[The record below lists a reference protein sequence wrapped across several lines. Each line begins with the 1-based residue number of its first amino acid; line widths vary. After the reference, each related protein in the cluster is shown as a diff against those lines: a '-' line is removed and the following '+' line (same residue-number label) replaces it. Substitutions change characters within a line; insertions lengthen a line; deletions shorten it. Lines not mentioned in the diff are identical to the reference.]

1 MEYASHT
8 LFMGG
13 VAMGLAFVKIEV
25 EGDGYASSHS
35 ESSSDVHDLTYV
47 LVECIRSTLP
57 ADTIIEELA
66 TVVLAIGT
74 DIASLTPTQRAFL
87 DAAAT
92 VVRTSL
98 PDDLGQEEE

>member
-1 MEYASHT
+1 
-8 LFMGG
+8 
-13 VAMGLAFVKIEV
+13 MGLAFVKIEV

-47 LVECIRSTLP
+47 LTECIRSTLP
-57 ADTIIEELA
+57 AHTIIEELA

-74 DIASLTPTQRAFL
+74 DISLTPPQRAFL